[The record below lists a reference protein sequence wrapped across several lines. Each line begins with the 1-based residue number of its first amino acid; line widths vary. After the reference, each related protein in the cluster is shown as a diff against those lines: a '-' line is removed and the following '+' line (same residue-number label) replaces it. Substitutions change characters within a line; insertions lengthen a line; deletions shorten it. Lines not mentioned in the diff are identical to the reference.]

1 MFHPELSV
9 NYQIA
14 APGFQRFF
22 LKFACS
28 KFSMAK
34 LKPFKAIRPTRDMAH
49 LVATRPVSTYK
60 NSVLKAKL
68 ETNPYSFIHIINPEF
83 GEIVKTKPNSRER
96 FENIRK
102 EFDQF
107 CDQGILIQDERESL
121 YLYQQTKDG
130 HSYTGIIG
138 GASVEEYR
146 NDLIKK
152 HEATLTSRESMFTEY
167 LDVVGFN
174 AEPVLLSY
182 PHSEELEQIYSEI
195 VLERPEFEFS
205 TTDEIKHE
213 LWILPPEQTDAVLKA
228 FESIPA
234 SYIADGHHRSA
245 SSARLAEIIAN
256 RGAAP
261 VSGNHNYF
269 LAFLIDENRLKILE
283 FNRLVKSLNGMQ
295 TADFLQSL
303 EKSFDIAQLDHAQKP
318 EAEHQI
324 TMNLRNDWYLLT
336 CKPEIIDDSH
346 PVSCLDPEILTQEIL
361 TPILGITDLKTD
373 ENIEFISGNLG
384 LNAISEPIAS
394 GKAELGFVL
403 FPLTM
408 DQVKRVADHQMIMPP
423 KSTWVEP
430 KMRSGLTIYN
440 IKE

>member
-1 MFHPELSV
+1 
-9 NYQIA
+9 
-14 APGFQRFF
+14 
-22 LKFACS
+22 
-28 KFSMAK
+28 MAK
-34 LKPFKAIRPTRDMAH
+34 LKPFRAIRPTRDKAH
-49 LVATRPVSTYK
+49 LVATRPVYTYK

-96 FENIRK
+96 FENVKK
-102 EFDQF
+102 EFDTF
-107 CDQGILIQDERESL
+107 CAEGILIQDELEHL

-130 HSYTGIIG
+130 HSYLGIIG
-138 GASVEEYR
+138 GASIEEYNR
-146 NDLIKK
+146 DLIKK

-182 PHSEELEQIYSEI
+182 PHNEKLEEIYAGIIET
-195 VLERPEFEFS
+195 RPEFEFS

-213 LWILPPEQTDAVLKA
+213 LWILTTDQTEAVLKA
-228 FESIPA
+228 FEAISA

-245 SSARLAEIIAN
+245 SSARLAEIIEK
-256 RGAAP
+256 RGQAS
-261 VSGNHNYF
+261 SGENHKYF

-283 FNRLVKSLNGMQ
+283 FNRLVKSLNGMESE
-295 TADFLQSL
+295 ALLQKL
-303 EKSFDIAQLDHAQKP
+303 EASFDIEKLDQAQKP
-318 EAEHQI
+318 AKEHEI
-324 TMNLRNDWYLLT
+324 TMNLRNSWYLLT

-346 PVSCLDPEILTQEIL
+346 PVSCLDPEILTQKIL

-384 LNAISEPIAS
+384 LDAISTPIES

>member
-1 MFHPELSV
+1 MAFLIQTRTNFNRADSFHS
-9 NYQIA
+9 I
-14 APGFQRFF
+14 FI
-22 LKFACS
+22 KFACS

-34 LKPFKAIRPTRDMAH
+34 LKPFKAIRPTRDKAH

-60 NSVLKAKL
+60 KSVLEAKL

-96 FENIRK
+96 FENIKK
-102 EFDQF
+102 EFDSF
-107 CDQGILIQDERESL
+107 CQQGILIQDPNESL

-130 HSYTGIIG
+130 HSYLGIIA
-138 GASVEEYR
+138 GASVEEYKQ
-146 NDLIKK
+146 DLIKK

-182 PHSEELEQIYSEI
+182 PHNEKLEAIYNTI
-195 VLERPEFEFS
+195 ITERPEFEFS
-205 TTDEIKHE
+205 TTDMIKHE
-213 LWILPPEQTDAVLKA
+213 LWILSKEKTTAVLDA
-228 FESIPA
+228 FEAIPA

-245 SSARLAEIIAN
+245 SSARLAEIIRQ
-256 RGAAP
+256 RGNEPA
-261 VSGNHNYF
+261 SGNHDYF
-269 LAFLIDENRLKILE
+269 LAFLIDENRLQILE
-283 FNRLVKSLNGMQ
+283 FNRLVHSLNGM
-295 TADFLQSL
+295 TTTDFLKKL
-303 EKSFDIAQLDHAQKP
+303 ENSFEISKLDQPAKP
-318 EAEHQI
+318 NAEHQI
-324 TMNLRNDWYLLT
+324 TMNLKNEWYLLT
-336 CKPEIIDDSH
+336 CKPEIIDNTH
-346 PVSCLDPEILTQEIL
+346 PVACLDPEILTQEIL

-384 LNAISEPIAS
+384 LDSISSPILT
-394 GKAELGFVL
+394 GRAELGFVL

-408 DQVKRVADHQMIMPP
+408 DQVKRVADNQLIMPP